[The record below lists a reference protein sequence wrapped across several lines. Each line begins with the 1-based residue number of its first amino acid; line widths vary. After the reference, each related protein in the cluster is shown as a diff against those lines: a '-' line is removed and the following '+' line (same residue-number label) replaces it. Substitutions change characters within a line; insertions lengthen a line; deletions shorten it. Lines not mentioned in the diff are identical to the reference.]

1 MDFSEVKKS
10 ILDDLL
16 SRDLKNPSIRLNAI
30 DSVETLL
37 KLKIQEMLSNSIKLI
52 ELLGKNELK
61 NLLSELKKNERI
73 NDAESS
79 IIINEIYYRINS
91 KKNSR

>member
-37 KLKIQEMLSNSIKLI
+37 KLKIQEMLSNPIKLI

-61 NLLSELKKNERI
+61 NILSELKKNERI

-79 IIINEIYYRINS
+79 IINEIYYRINS
-91 KKNSR
+91 

>member
-10 ILDDLL
+10 IKEDLL

-30 DSVETLL
+30 ESIEMLL
-37 KLKIQEMLSNSIKLI
+37 KLKIQEMLSNPIKLI
-52 ELLGKNELK
+52 ELLDKNELK
-61 NLLSELKKNERI
+61 NILSELKKNERI

-79 IIINEIYYRINS
+79 IINEIYYLINS
-91 KKNSR
+91 